1 MGGQMLELDVRAS
14 GSFLTAYRVDGLLV
28 STPTGSTAYSL
39 SAGGPIV
46 HPAAN
51 TLLLTPMNPGSLSVR
66 PLLLPDSMDIEVRNI
81 AKAGRPPNLF
91 SDGRS
96 RGTVLPGDRVRIAR
110 HPDRLRIIR
119 PQGSSYF
126 DSLRNKLGWT
136 GNWEAK
142 PSK

>member
-1 MGGQMLELDVRAS
+1 
-14 GSFLTAYRVDGLLV
+14 
-28 STPTGSTAYSL
+28 
-39 SAGGPIV
+39 
-46 HPAAN
+46 
-51 TLLLTPMNPGSLSVR
+51 
-66 PLLLPDSMDIEVRNI
+66 MDIEVRNI

-142 PSK
+142 PK